1 MIVNCR
7 DCKWREKGE
16 CHRYPPQVSN
26 SGESQW
32 PSINIDDDPFCGEGV
47 PIEQKDEDKVSI
59 ENARTVLKALGEIS
73 RTKEQDIKQ
82 FTEQIGKP
90 KKF

>member
-26 SGESQW
+26 SGKSQW
-32 PSINIDDDPFCGEGV
+32 PSVDTDEEFFCGEGV
-47 PIEQKDEDKVSI
+47 PIEQKDE
-59 ENARTVLKALGEIS
+59 AKA
-73 RTKEQDIKQ
+73 
-82 FTEQIGKP
+82 
-90 KKF
+90 